1 MWSDPF
7 GPFSLLHQQI
17 KQRKGKSTTMIE
29 TTLDYEKVLAGRG
42 NEVNL
47 AVRINAPHLASKER
61 KPVAFAICLDRSGS
75 MQGEKFKQAL
85 KACTGIVQNL
95 RPDDLFAL
103 TTFDDS
109 AEVVLPLQ
117 KVSNKNHLIKVI
129 GELHTRGCTNLSGGW
144 SLARDELDKAEP
156 GIPRRMLLLSD
167 GIANVGVTDNE
178 SLLSYAGCGL
188 EQKEIRTSCLGFGDH
203 YNEDLMTGMANASSG
218 NFYDVDSAEKL
229 PLVFEA
235 ELEGAL
241 RIAVQNL
248 RVRVAKEDFCYSWRD
263 LAELKRV
270 PLPDGR
276 RELLVG
282 DLVSEEERS
291 FALSVRVLPI
301 PLGADGSEVA
311 SLEGEKILA
320 LEFVYDLV
328 GEDELTARREERVI
342 RLSATPNEDEVK
354 VDESVLPIVSA
365 QKTSRA
371 VRKAIEEL
379 DRHQH
384 EDALCR
390 LEKMLA
396 ELSAFKRPDLV
407 EDSVKA
413 IKSMIENI
421 RSGWYGTRG
430 RKYASYSSRSLG
442 RRSSKEYWS
451 GKEEERPSF
460 KDDQRSNH

>member
-1 MWSDPF
+1 MDPNPQLQRTSDAHALPF
-7 GPFSLLHQQI
+7 VPFSQSV
-17 KQRKGKSTTMIE
+17 RKGAVLGGPMLSGQSHYCINKSINEKEKSKTMIE

-188 EQKEIRTSCLGFGDH
+188 EKGNPDLLLGIRRSLQRRLDDGDGKRLLGQLLRRG
-203 YNEDLMTGMANASSG
+203 LSG
-218 NFYDVDSAEKL
+218 
-229 PLVFEA
+229 
-235 ELEGAL
+235 
-241 RIAVQNL
+241 
-248 RVRVAKEDFCYSWRD
+248 
-263 LAELKRV
+263 
-270 PLPDGR
+270 
-276 RELLVG
+276 
-282 DLVSEEERS
+282 
-291 FALSVRVLPI
+291 
-301 PLGADGSEVA
+301 
-311 SLEGEKILA
+311 
-320 LEFVYDLV
+320 
-328 GEDELTARREERVI
+328 
-342 RLSATPNEDEVK
+342 
-354 VDESVLPIVSA
+354 
-365 QKTSRA
+365 KTSAR
-371 VRKAIEEL
+371 V
-379 DRHQH
+379 
-384 EDALCR
+384 
-390 LEKMLA
+390 
-396 ELSAFKRPDLV
+396 
-407 EDSVKA
+407 
-413 IKSMIENI
+413 
-421 RSGWYGTRG
+421 
-430 RKYASYSSRSLG
+430 
-442 RRSSKEYWS
+442 
-451 GKEEERPSF
+451 
-460 KDDQRSNH
+460 